1 MKFLDANGL
10 ALFTKR
16 IFSKFVSNITGADN
30 KITITK
36 GDGTTNEINLNEVVK
51 TDVIGEDPPDDDNSN
66 KIPST
71 RWVQKFVATMVFKL
85 ISKLAG
91 TEETGVSSSG
101 SFLGVNWLIAQNG
114 YICFGKLFGGL
125 ILQWGLVATYN
136 SGTSI
141 TINSAISYNKILV
154 GFTNVE
160 ISYGSW
166 GNLGFRNLFSS
177 YITDTIQ
184 HNLNNDKLQIHY
196 FIICQ

>member
-1 MKFLDANGL
+1 MHQPFI
-10 ALFTKR
+10 R
-16 IFSKFVSNITGADN
+16 
-30 KITITK
+30 
-36 GDGTTNEINLNEVVK
+36 
-51 TDVIGEDPPDDDNSN
+51 
-66 KIPST
+66 
-71 RWVQKFVATMVFKL
+71 
-85 ISKLAG
+85 
-91 TEETGVSSSG
+91 
-101 SFLGVNWLIAQNG
+101 
-114 YICFGKLFGGL
+114 
-125 ILQWGLVATYN
+125 QWGLVATYN

>member
-1 MKFLDANGL
+1 MHQPFI
-10 ALFTKR
+10 R
-16 IFSKFVSNITGADN
+16 
-30 KITITK
+30 
-36 GDGTTNEINLNEVVK
+36 
-51 TDVIGEDPPDDDNSN
+51 
-66 KIPST
+66 
-71 RWVQKFVATMVFKL
+71 
-85 ISKLAG
+85 
-91 TEETGVSSSG
+91 
-101 SFLGVNWLIAQNG
+101 
-114 YICFGKLFGGL
+114 
-125 ILQWGLVATYN
+125 QWGLVATYN

-166 GNLGFRNLFSS
+166 ENLGFRNLFSS